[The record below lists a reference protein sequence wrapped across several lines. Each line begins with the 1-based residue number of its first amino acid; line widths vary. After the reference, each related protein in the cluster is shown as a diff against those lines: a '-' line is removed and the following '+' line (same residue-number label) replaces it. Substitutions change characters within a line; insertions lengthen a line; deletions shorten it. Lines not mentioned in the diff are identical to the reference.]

1 MYCFFGAQ
9 FDRRRQATSS
19 FAALRALILILLFP
33 LFLAP
38 ARAQFRASIQGVVTD
53 STGAVIPGA
62 TLTLTNLQTNEQRTT
77 TSNGEGIYN
86 FNALPP
92 DNFSLVVERD
102 GFQKKVFEHLQLI
115 PEQANSVNV
124 QLTIGAAATTVTVN
138 AESATVLDKET
149 AKRCLDA
156 GAKFLTSTGLVP
168 DVVESALAGGIVAIP
183 GALTPTEV
191 IAAWKAG
198 AQFVKIYPAAPVGG
212 ALYIR
217 SLKVPLPQVKLIAA
231 GGVNQQNATAFIA
244 AGASAIGVGV
254 ELLPRDAVLRRQ
266 DHRIHELARR
276 FLGFVAE
283 ARVTDQPY

>member
-1 MYCFFGAQ
+1 MDPKAVTACIEEIG
-9 FDRRRQATSS
+9 
-19 FAALRALILILLFP
+19 LFP
-33 LFLAP
+33 GIRVKAADQALYAAETLYHAGIP
-38 ARAQFRASIQGVVTD
+38 VAEITMTVPDAIGV
-53 STGAVIPGA
+53 IR
-62 TLTLTNLQTNEQRTT
+62 TLTQSFPEM
-77 TSNGEGIYN
+77 
-86 FNALPP
+86 
-92 DNFSLVVERD
+92 VV
-102 GFQKKVFEHLQLI
+102 
-115 PEQANSVNV
+115 
-124 QLTIGAAATTVTVN
+124 GAG
-138 AESATVLDKET
+138 TVLDKET

-168 DVVESALAGGIVAIP
+168 DVIESALDAGIVAIP

-198 AQFVKIYPAAPVGG
+198 AQFVKIYPTAPVGG

-254 ELLPRDAVLRRQ
+254 ELLPREAVQRRQ

-283 ARVTDQPY
+283 VRVTEQPH